1 MRIERKRSS
10 HVPYLTHR
18 ELLALRAEA
27 LRRLPYQRKWR
38 AVAGPP
44 KRPPP
49 LSFLHAPPTLP
60 PRNNGPAGFQTTFP
74 RRSTRPPPPLP
85 LRAPPTPGHPLVQS
99 S

>member
-38 AVAGPP
+38 AVAGLQDDPGHFD
-44 KRPPP
+44 
-49 LSFLHAPPTLP
+49 LIDDATGL
-60 PRNNGPAGFQTTFP
+60 P
-74 RRSTRPPPPLP
+74 RRIRSREDLETHLP
-85 LRAPPTPGHPLVQS
+85 ERS
-99 S
+99 SRSLSPSA